1 MSNLFTFCGL
11 YCGDCPELAK
21 AARAVSRVR
30 RIIPVQSAPARSK
43 NPLRIAVSALLFP
56 ATNSMPWLTTKNWAP
71 MANCWTP

>member
-21 AARAVSRVR
+21 GCPGCQQGAPEYPCAVRPCA
-30 RIIPVQSAPARSK
+30 IE
-43 NPLRIAVSALLFP
+43 NPLRIAANALLFP
-56 ATNSMPWLTTKNWAP
+56 VTNSMPWLTMKNWAP